1 MENQPSWER
10 SWPTEQLA
18 EFLDLISSEADE
30 AAALRVAAEQVAA
43 AFAADGAAIVS
54 DRVEC
59 RAGFDR
65 AMISPTLS

>member
-10 SWPTEQLA
+10 SWPTEQLV
-18 EFLDLISSEADE
+18 EFLDMISSEADE

-54 DRVEC
+54 DRVES
-59 RAGFDR
+59 RAGFER
-65 AMISPTLS
+65 ERGPGR